1 MCSIVVGV
9 NTIDSHESI
18 MIVQWV
24 QEWAWAQMPTLLNFA
39 DYFHASKSLK
49 FKFYKATCDLKVIS
63 TLSFFHCCHHRYH
76 HAITHYHQHH
86 HNYHVI
92 ATTNMTIP
100 SIPPSSF
107 GIIVIVTIIIL

>member
-1 MCSIVVGV
+1 MRSIVVGV

-63 TLSFFHCCHHRYH
+63 TLSVFSLLSSPLPSCHHPLSS
-76 HAITHYHQHH
+76 T
-86 HNYHVI
+86 
-92 ATTNMTIP
+92 
-100 SIPPSSF
+100 PP
-107 GIIVIVTIIIL
+107 